1 MFVNCI
7 ISDEGIKVPKGS
19 LRMTMPKRRKEGLI
33 VMMTMRDLT
42 KGLRSQSPDNKIKRV
57 KVM

>member
-7 ISDEGIKVPKGS
+7 ISDEGIEVPKGS

-33 VMMTMRDLT
+33 VMMTMRGLA
-42 KGLRSQSPDNKIKRV
+42 KGLRSQSPDNEM
-57 KVM
+57 KVR